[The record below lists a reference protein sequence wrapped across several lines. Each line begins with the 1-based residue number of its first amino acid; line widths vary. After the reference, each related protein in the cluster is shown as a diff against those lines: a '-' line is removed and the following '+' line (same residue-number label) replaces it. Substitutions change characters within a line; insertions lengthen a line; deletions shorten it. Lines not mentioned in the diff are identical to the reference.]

1 MVLGGWVQ
9 WYDGMVGYGGM
20 AGYGGMVRY
29 GGGPPLVA
37 DVHGWPWSNVVFN
50 HIPCDC
56 SPKNA

>member
-37 DVHGWPWSNVVFN
+37 DVHGWGG
-50 HIPCDC
+50 
-56 SPKNA
+56 